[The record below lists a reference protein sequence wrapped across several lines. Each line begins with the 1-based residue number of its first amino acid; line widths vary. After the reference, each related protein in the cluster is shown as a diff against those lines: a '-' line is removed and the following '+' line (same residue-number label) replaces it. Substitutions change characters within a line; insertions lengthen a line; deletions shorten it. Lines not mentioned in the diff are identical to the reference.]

1 MKKFALIIALTF
13 VVFGNE
19 AEAQN
24 CNQGAKLA
32 SDTWQ
37 AWGPWRPKNPVGFKA
52 DVRRIKN
59 GWNAIVSNGNAN
71 IGPRFLET
79 DEGNESGTIMG
90 QTQRTFITPPSFTN
104 RMEVVINKHSGR
116 AQTGVS
122 ICAVGKDGVMTQLHE
137 YTFPNDNN
145 GAVKKFNLNNV
156 QGKIIIVAMR
166 NQSVGNK
173 FQYHIRADAK

>member
-1 MKKFALIIALTF
+1 MKKLILTLLIVTFALGF
-13 VVFGNE
+13 R

-24 CNQGAKLA
+24 CNQGKSLA
-32 SDTWQ
+32 MDTWD

-104 RMEVVINKHSGR
+104 RMEVTINKHSGR
-116 AQTGVS
+116 AQTGVT
-122 ICAVGKDGVMTQLHE
+122 ICAVGKDGVVTQLHD

-145 GAVKKFNLNNV
+145 GQVKKFNLQNV
-156 QGKIIIVAMR
+156 QGKIIIIAMR
-166 NQSVGNK
+166 NQSVGNR
-173 FQYHIRADAK
+173 FMYHVRADSK